1 MKQNMTTTL
10 RKLFLTL
17 ACVGA
22 LFGTAARAE
31 TIELKLS
38 HYVPP
43 NHTIHKFLEAWA
55 AALAQKSNG
64 RLSLKIYPAAQ
75 LGPVQRQFDLARTGQ
90 ADLAVGL
97 TGATPGR
104 YPMTELT
111 SLPYIWPKA
120 GSSSAVTSRRATE
133 LAPKYLAKEF
143 EGVHILWIGVTPT
156 IGFFTAKRQ
165 IARVDDVRGLKLRFQ
180 GEQHAKILR
189 LLDATPLQVPPGDI
203 ADGMSKGV
211 IDGAL
216 FNYEAA
222 QSFGLGS
229 VTHYVTEPGF
239 MTGSLALVMNAARY
253 DALPADLRAIIDE
266 TTGPEA
272 AAQLGKNWD
281 EAEQR
286 GRDYMQAAKVTITP
300 LESGQI
306 EAMKAKLAPLLDT
319 STDEL
324 EKAGKPARAFL
335 DDYRK

>member
-10 RKLFLTL
+10 RKLLMTL
-17 ACVGA
+17 ACAGA

-55 AALAQKSNG
+55 ADLAQKSGG
-64 RLSLKIYPAAQ
+64 RLSVKIYPAAQ

-111 SLPYIWPKA
+111 SLPYIWPKD
-120 GSSSAVTSRRATE
+120 GSSSAITSRRATE

-143 EGVHILWIGVTPT
+143 EGVHILWIGITPT
-156 IGFFTAKRQ
+156 ISFFTARRE
-165 IARVDDVRGLKLRFQ
+165 IARIDDIRGLKLRFQ
-180 GEQHAKILR
+180 GELNAKMLR
-189 LLDATPLQVPPGDI
+189 LLDAIPLQVPPGDI

-222 QSFGLGS
+222 QSFGLGP
-229 VTHYVTEPGF
+229 VTHYVTGPGF
-239 MTGSLALVMNAARY
+239 LTGSLALVMNAARY
-253 DALPADLRAIIDE
+253 DALPADLRALIDS

-272 AAQLGKNWD
+272 AALLGKNWD

-286 GRDYMQAAKVTITP
+286 GRDYMAAAKVSMTP
-300 LESGQI
+300 LAADQI
-306 EAMKAKLAPLLDT
+306 DAVKAKLEPLRDT
-319 STDEL
+319 AVDDL

-335 DDYRK
+335 DAYLQ